1 MAKYVICEDCKKLI
15 EYNPEI
21 KHEYGTTYT
30 TLTCPLCGHV
40 KRTTKNH
47 VH

>member
-1 MAKYVICEDCKKLI
+1 MAKYVICEGCKKLI

-40 KRTTKNH
+40 KWTTKDH